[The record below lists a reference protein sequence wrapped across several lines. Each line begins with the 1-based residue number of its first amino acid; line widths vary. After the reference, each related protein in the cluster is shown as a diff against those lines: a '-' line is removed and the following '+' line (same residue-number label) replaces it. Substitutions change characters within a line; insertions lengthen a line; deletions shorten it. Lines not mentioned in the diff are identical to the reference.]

1 MDAEMGPEM
10 DAETD
15 ADMGPEMDA
24 KTDAEELMYCSSGPF
39 PLGSKRNGTK
49 LVSCPATQY
58 LAKCRRFPTS
68 LRTKS

>member
-1 MDAEMGPEM
+1 MNTK
-10 DAETD
+10 TD
-15 ADMGPEMDA
+15 ADIEPDMVA